1 LIPIRHLKVRTG
13 GQIISTGRLV
23 RTLSKLAL
31 SVAEACAAGSFGKTA
46 FYEAV
51 KSGALRA
58 VKHGKRTVVLQV
70 DLQRFLEN
78 LPAVTPKNSEIE
90 SVLPQVKADEL
101 CGGHPI
107 LSSRKERAR

>member
-1 LIPIRHLKVRTG
+1 
-13 GQIISTGRLV
+13 V

-58 VKHGKRTVVLQV
+58 VKHGKRAVVLQV

>member
-1 LIPIRHLKVRTG
+1 MQT
-13 GQIISTGRLV
+13 
-23 RTLSKLAL
+23 KLAL